1 MEVRRLLLV
10 THPAER
16 MFDLIEGAEHYPAFL
31 PWCASATVTERS
43 DEIVAADIRVDW
55 HGVRFDF
62 ATRNLKRRP
71 RWMGV
76 HLAQGPFREFE
87 GEWQLTPLGEEGCRV
102 AFLLRYDFDNPLLRR
117 VAGHV
122 FERITNTLVDAFVAR
137 ADSLGAAI
145 PSPQAVM
152 PGRFD
157 TTSPAMAQVG
167 DPSVDSVP
175 GAEAANEGPI
185 ARTDALSPISPA
197 PTTPNPTPRSPDE

>member
-16 MFDLIEGAEHYPAFL
+16 MYDLIEGAEHYPAFL
-31 PWCASATVTERS
+31 PWCAGAVVTERS
-43 DEIVAADIRVDW
+43 DDVVAADIRVDW

-71 RWMGV
+71 QWMGV
-76 HLAQGPFREFE
+76 HLARGPFREFE

-117 VAGHV
+117 VAGHI

-145 PSPQAVM
+145 PSPQVVT
-152 PGRFD
+152 PGGLD
-157 TTSPAMAQVG
+157 TTPPLMGQTRDSSTDASPAAT
-167 DPSVDSVP
+167 S
-175 GAEAANEGPI
+175 AHEGPLD
-185 ARTDALSPISPA
+185 RSDAPPPSSPA
-197 PTTPNPTPRSPDE
+197 PTTPTPPPRSPDE